1 MRQVDADDGIAW
13 CSGIGR
19 NSATLL
25 YTDIPGA
32 VEEWR
37 QVPVSCIRAATL
49 SEQTRVWL
57 PSKPFGWIPGEI
69 AELLPQGKYTVQVA
83 DLGKLRLSPD
93 QFRVRWNRPLGD
105 PSVAVAHGLVES
117 RNYYE
122 ARQPVMRNIVEQRAA
137 YRGFAAAASATVLP
151 YQHQLDVLSRVT
163 GDPVM
168 RFLLADEVGLGK
180 TIEAGLVMRQLLL
193 DDPHASIVVLV
204 PRVLVS
210 QWISELVDRLAL
222 DRYMTRIL
230 VAPYE
235 AIAEVMTRRP
245 NLLVIDEAHRM
256 SELARRNEDLGRRLT
271 QAAQDTPGLLLL
283 TATPM
288 HAGAGGFLRLLN
300 LIDPEVYRLDDIES
314 FNRRLQM
321 RQEQATKIELLHSN
335 VPTRI
340 VLNTLREFTDDYGRD
355 SQLLPLLEQAISS
368 VSGRE
373 PDRELRLAAVAEHL
387 RETYRISRRVIR
399 HRRDAARTRG
409 YPVSGRRPVALDL
422 HDEIRPVLDSFLE
435 IWRSLL
441 TRDPSPTQASRLF
454 CAGIA
459 RALAGAGPALEFIR
473 ARLAGAAMPEVA
485 LDATERAL
493 LQNTAAALK
502 LRGTDAR
509 ADRVV
514 THVRAVKHADRKVL
528 VFTSFTSQAHVL
540 AEAFRQAGD
549 HPDAI
554 ALHTFDMAPADR
566 DDEVSR
572 FKYRSEC
579 RVMIAD
585 NSAAEGRNFQMV
597 DELIFLDL
605 PLSPNALE
613 QRIGRV
619 DRFNLRAKPGGTR
632 CAYLAE
638 ESSLW
643 ALGLQHFLRDVARVF
658 DRSVATLQ
666 RPLENLERRV
676 ADQLL
681 GGGFEAFN
689 IPAAE
694 AEQLMADERV
704 EQDLLSEIEDS
715 QFFTDFSDASFDDLL
730 RFEDSTK
737 AVEDAFRRLR
747 RPGGIG
753 IQVLTSARHA
763 DVFEFRLSDARAGPY
778 GLNAEERAMIKA
790 LLPGKRCFDKLIAAT
805 QNDVRPVRIGDPLVD
820 WLAGYL
826 RRDERGRA
834 IAMVTRTAHVT
845 HAQLWVGYDYLI
857 EFDDLAVTQVT
868 AADRRRLRRRG
879 DALFV
884 PRVETAWTDG
894 TVEASP
900 EIRNLL
906 TGSGANS
913 QPLRGRA
920 WQEVLPHFPDWA
932 QRCAAAT
939 TLAAQIVR
947 SRPSVTTATTEAA
960 TLAAAEAARRASVM
974 RARAALYPRR
984 HKDKHAPDLADLAAR
999 TAEQFQSG
1007 LRRPRSRLL
1016 ACTAIV
1022 LLPADG

>member
-1 MRQVDADDGIAW
+1 MREVDADDGIAW
-13 CSGIGR
+13 CSEIGR
-19 NSATLL
+19 KSATLL

-37 QVPVSCIRAATL
+37 KVPVNCICAAKL

-57 PSKPFGWIPGEI
+57 PSRPFGWIPGEI
-69 AELLPQGKYTVQVA
+69 ANLLPQGKYTIQVVG
-83 DLGKLRLSPD
+83 LGKLQLWPD

-117 RNYYE
+117 RDYYE
-122 ARQPVMRNIVEQRAA
+122 ARQPLVRNIVEQRAA
-137 YRGFAAAASATVLP
+137 YRGFTAAASAPVLP

-180 TIEAGLVMRQLLL
+180 TVKAGLVMRQLLL
-193 DDPHASIVVLV
+193 DDPHASIIVLV

-210 QWISELVDRLAL
+210 QWINELVDRLAL
-222 DRYMTRIL
+222 DRYMARVL

-235 AIAEVMTRRP
+235 AIAEVMTRQP
-245 NLLVIDEAHRM
+245 DLLVIDEAHRM
-256 SELARRNEDLGRRLT
+256 AELARRNEDLERRLT
-271 QAAQDTPGLLLL
+271 QAAHNTPGLLLL

-288 HAGAGGFLRLLN
+288 HSGATGFLRLLN
-300 LIDPEVYRLDDIES
+300 LIDPEVYRLDDVES

-321 RQEQATKIELLHSN
+321 RQEQAAKIELLRSN

-340 VLNTLREFTDDYGRD
+340 VLKILREFTDDYGRD

-422 HDEIRPVLDSFLE
+422 HDEARPVLDNFLE
-435 IWRSLL
+435 AWRSLL
-441 TRDPSPTQASRLF
+441 TRDPSPSQASRLF

-485 LDATERAL
+485 LEATERAL
-493 LQNTAAALK
+493 LQNTAAALE

-509 ADRVV
+509 ADHVI
-514 THVRAVKHADRKVL
+514 THVQAVRHADRKVL

-554 ALHTFDMAPADR
+554 ALHTFDMTSADR
-566 DDEVSR
+566 DNEVSR
-572 FKYRSEC
+572 FQYRSEC

-619 DRFNLRAKPGGTR
+619 DRFNLRAKAGGTR
-632 CAYLAE
+632 CTYLAE
-638 ESSLW
+638 EGSPW
-643 ALGLQHFLRDVARVF
+643 ALGLQHFLRDVAGVF

-666 RPLENLERRV
+666 QPLMNLERRV
-676 ADQLL
+676 ADHLL
-681 GGGFEAFN
+681 SGGFEAFN
-689 IPAAE
+689 IPEAE

-737 AVEDAFRRLR
+737 AVEDAFRTLR

-753 IQVLTSARHA
+753 IQVLTSARHV
-763 DVFEFRLSDARAGPY
+763 DTFEFRLSDAREGSY
-778 GLNAEERAMIKA
+778 GLNAEERAMIKP
-790 LLPGKRCFDKLIAAT
+790 LLPGKRTFDKLIAAT

-826 RRDERGRA
+826 RRNERGRA
-834 IAMVTRTAHVT
+834 IAMVTRTDHVT
-845 HAQLWVGYDYLI
+845 HAQLWIGFDYMI
-857 EFDDLAVTQVT
+857 EFDDLAVRTT
-868 AADRRRLRRRG
+868 DRRRLRRRG

-884 PRVETAWTDG
+884 PRIETAWTDG
-894 TVEASP
+894 AAEAP
-900 EIRNLL
+900 PDIRDLL

-947 SRPSVTTATTEAA
+947 SRPSVTMATTEAVA
-960 TLAAAEAARRASVM
+960 LAAAEAARRASVM
-974 RARAALYPRR
+974 RARAALYPGRYE
-984 HKDKHAPDLADLAAR
+984 DKRAPDLPGLAAK
-999 TAEQFQSG
+999 TAEQFQNG
-1007 LRRPRSRLL
+1007 LRQPRSELL